1 MHNAHDA
8 FLSWHLKV
16 KTAMLLYYDPPT
28 ITSFR
33 SFVNTLVLMALDNNL
48 YRLFIVFILS
58 FNRFADFQPLGA
70 FLSPYHT
77 YLKGLAGLL
86 LRDTVADHLKL
97 GDGRIPEKVQL
108 PVLAAGRLGGRP
120 LDADVGGHSAVRLLP
135 RGRHFRAVA
144 VVRGLGEQLVLSKR
158 NFFNTEN
165 KKIYI
170 KALNYLRTSNV
181 DGKEPLD

>member
-58 FNRFADFQPLGA
+58 FNCFADFQPLGA
-70 FLSPYHT
+70 
-77 YLKGLAGLL
+77 GLPTPAHVDPCAPRGTHHPGGGQAPRLD
-86 LRDTVADHLKL
+86 RHR
-97 GDGRIPEKVQL
+97 G
-108 PVLAAGRLGGRP
+108 AGR
-120 LDADVGGHSAVRLLP
+120 
-135 RGRHFRAVA
+135 
-144 VVRGLGEQLVLSKR
+144 
-158 NFFNTEN
+158 
-165 KKIYI
+165 
-170 KALNYLRTSNV
+170 
-181 DGKEPLD
+181 DG